1 MRSFKRRCA
10 VPDIF
15 DTNNCAP
22 QRFPELG
29 LAETGTFE
37 DAADAWGFS
46 YGAARAGEY
55 AAAIA
60 LAEATPADINAVRT
74 YTSRPSAVIIPSSGL
89 GSVLWRK
96 SATRG

>member
-1 MRSFKRRCA
+1 
-10 VPDIF
+10 VPYLTF
-15 DTNNCAP
+15 STLTTAP
-22 QRFPELG
+22 PSDFLNSGLPKPE
-29 LAETGTFE
+29 FE

-89 GSVLWRK
+89 GSALWRK